1 MTHAGTRSVHAD
13 ICVVGGG
20 PAGLTLALL
29 LLRSGVRVTVVERS
43 RSLDREY
50 RGEIL
55 QPGGAALLDRLGV
68 LAGARRRGAHEHTG
82 FRFTDRGRVL
92 LVADYRR
99 LPGPYNQL
107 LSLPQRHLLEEL
119 LEQCGQFA
127 DFRYLS
133 GQRASELLRDG
144 RGAVRGVRTTGA
156 ERVEVLAHCV
166 VGADGRYSKIRRLA
180 GIEVDRAEAFAHDV
194 LWFRLPADGDAD
206 GDAES
211 QVRIFRGG
219 GNPVLAYR
227 SFPDTLQVGWTLPHG
242 GYRAEAARGI
252 DHIAAEIATSLPMY
266 ADRIAARLGG
276 LSDLTL
282 LDVFTQEARDWTADG
297 LVLLGDAAH
306 THSPIGAQGI
316 NLAVQDAVALHPVLM
331 TALEHRDAR
340 AEVLERF
347 TRRRRPAVR
356 RVMRFQALQSKAM
369 LSQNPVAARVRPRIA
384 GVVSRTPLFRAILR
398 HVAYGDQGI
407 AVAEDH
413 FVRR

>member
-1 MTHAGTRSVHAD
+1 MTEAGTRSVHTD

-55 QPGGAALLDRLGV
+55 QPGGAALLDRIGV
-68 LAGARRRGAHEHTG
+68 LEGARGRGAHEHTG
-82 FRFTDRGRVL
+82 FRFADRGRAL
-92 LVADYRR
+92 LVADYGR
-99 LPGPYNQL
+99 LPGPYNRL
-107 LSLPQRHLLEEL
+107 LSLPQRHLLEQL
-119 LEQCGQFA
+119 LEQCGQFDA
-127 DFRYLS
+127 FRYLP
-133 GQRASELLRDG
+133 GRRASDLLRDD
-144 RGAVRGVRTTGA
+144 RGAVRGVTATGD

-180 GIEVDRAEAFAHDV
+180 GIDVDRAEAFAHDV
-194 LWFRLPADGDAD
+194 LWFKLPADDD
-206 GDAES
+206 TDP
-211 QVRIFRGG
+211 QVRIIRGG
-219 GNPVLAYR
+219 GNPVLVYR
-227 SFPDTLQVGWTLPHG
+227 SYPDTLQIGWTLPHG
-242 GYRAEAARGI
+242 GYRAVAAQGI
-252 DHIAAEIATSLPMY
+252 DHVTREITKALPMY
-266 ADRIAARLGG
+266 ADRIAERLGG
-276 LSDLTL
+276 VADLTL

-297 LVLLGDAAH
+297 LVLIGDAAH

-331 TALEHRDAR
+331 TALEHQTFGTD
-340 AEVLERF
+340 VLERF

-384 GVVSRTPLFRAILR
+384 GVVSRTPLFRTILR
-398 HVAYGDQGI
+398 HVAYGDRDI
-407 AVAEDH
+407 AVAEEH

>member
-1 MTHAGTRSVHAD
+1 MTEAGTRSVHAD

-55 QPGGAALLDRLGV
+55 QPGGAALLDRIGV
-68 LAGARRRGAHEHTG
+68 LEGARKRGGHEHTG
-82 FRFTDRGRVL
+82 FRFADRGRAL
-92 LVADYRR
+92 LVADYSR
-99 LPGPYNQL
+99 LPGPYNRL

-119 LEQCGQFA
+119 LERCGQF
-127 DFRYLS
+127 DEFRYLP
-133 GQRASELLRDG
+133 GRRASQLLRDD
-144 RGAVRGVRTTGA
+144 RGTVRGVTATGD
-156 ERVEVLAHCV
+156 EGVEVLAHCV
-166 VGADGRYSKIRRLA
+166 VGADGRYSKVRRLA

-194 LWFRLPADGDAD
+194 LWFKLPADGDTD
-206 GDAES
+206 PH
-211 QVRIFRGG
+211 VRIVRGG
-219 GNPVLAYR
+219 GNPVLVYR
-227 SFPDTLQVGWTLPHG
+227 SYPDTLQIGWTLPHG
-242 GYRAEAARGI
+242 GYRDVAAKGI
-252 DHIAAEIATSLPMY
+252 DHVTREITKALPRY
-266 ADRIAARLGG
+266 ADRIAERLNGVA
-276 LSDLTL
+276 DLTL
-282 LDVFTQEARDWTADG
+282 LDVFTQEARVWTADG
-297 LVLLGDAAH
+297 LVLIGDAAH

-331 TALEHRDAR
+331 TALEHRTADTDI
-340 AEVLERF
+340 LERF

-384 GVVSRTPLFRAILR
+384 GVVSRTPLFRTILR
-398 HVAYGDQGI
+398 HVAYGDQDI
-407 AVAEDH
+407 AVAEEH